1 MAYTLKFKRY
11 TSGAILAT
19 TGADGEIFVDTTNKT
34 LVVQDGT
41 TVGGSALA
49 TQSSLSF
56 YLTLVNFSN
65 TLTSFTLNA
74 NLTSTLAN
82 YTTNV
87 NLTSTLLSYTLNDN
101 LTSTLINYVARPEF
115 SSTLV
120 SYTLNSNLTSTLANY
135 ITNSNLTS
143 TLASYTTNTNLTST
157 LASYTTNTNLTSTL
171 TNYTQNA
178 SLTSTLSGYTTN
190 VNLTSTLSSYTTK
203 GPAFSVYP
211 SSSVTQTIT
220 SGSQQKILF
229 QNEEFDTNNNFASS
243 RFTPTVAGYYQL
255 NAVARISG
263 TLGTGES
270 MLVIWKNG
278 AEYKRGSNASGTELG
293 ANFFAMQVSA
303 LVYANGTGDFFEV
316 YIQQTSGG
324 SRDITVAH
332 SPGFGNIT
340 WFNGSMV
347 RGA

>member
-1 MAYTLKFKRY
+1 MPYTLQFKRY
-11 TSGAILAT
+11 STVTMSTVTGAAGELIVDTTKDTVTVHDGATVGGFPLAT
-19 TGADGEIFVDTTNKT
+19 EIFVTSAASS
-34 LVVQDGT
+34 VIT
-41 TVGGSALA
+41 TVTGLL
-49 TQSSLSF
+49 LS
-56 YLTLVNFSN
+56 YT
-65 TLTSFTLNA
+65 TNA
-74 NLTSTLAN
+74 NLTSTLSSYALKTYADSAASTVSSYLVN
-82 YTTNV
+82 YTQSI
-87 NLTSTLLSYTLNDN
+87 NLTSTLQQYTLSSVLNSYTTNAN
-101 LTSTLINYVARPEF
+101 LTSTL
-115 SSTLV
+115 T
-120 SYTLNSNLTSTLANY
+120 SYP
-135 ITNSNLTS
+135 
-143 TLASYTTNTNLTST
+143 
-157 LASYTTNTNLTSTL
+157 TNTNLTSTL

-178 SLTSTLSGYTTN
+178 SLTSTLAGYTTN
-190 VNLTSTLSSYTTK
+190 VSLTSTLSSYTTK
-203 GPAFSVYP
+203 GPAFSAYP

-243 RFTPTVAGYYQL
+243 RFTPNVAGYYQL

-278 AEYKRGSNASGTELG
+278 SEYKRGSNASGTELG
-293 ANFFAMQVSA
+293 ASFFAMQVSA